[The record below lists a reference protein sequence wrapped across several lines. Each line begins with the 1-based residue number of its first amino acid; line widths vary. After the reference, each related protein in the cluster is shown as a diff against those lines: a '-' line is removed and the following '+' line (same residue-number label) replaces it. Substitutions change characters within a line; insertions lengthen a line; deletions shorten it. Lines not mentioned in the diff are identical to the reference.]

1 MIKIDKRSLANL
13 NRELK
18 RLKSYSDSGFYNEI
32 ATIAGK
38 SVARAQRRVPVQS
51 GDLKRSIMVFGSGRK
66 SVGVKAAM
74 RYAPYVEFGTGRAV
88 KLSDMQELGI
98 PDSYASQFKGM
109 GAKSINLGARP
120 FFFNSVREEMAIGI
134 ERIKKKLK

>member
-13 NRELK
+13 NGELK

-38 SVARAQRRVPVQS
+38 SVVRAQRRVPVQS

-74 RYAPYVEFGTGRAV
+74 RYAPYVEFGTGRV

-98 PDSYASQFKGM
+98 PDSYASQFKGKGVKEVNM
-109 GAKSINLGARP
+109 GARP
-120 FFFNSVREEMAIGI
+120 FFFNSVREEMAIGL